1 MPQSSALNETK
12 NGVVVRSIRNGL
24 VTAIPVVMI
33 GSFALVLKFLPVPAY
48 QNFLATFGSGIL
60 PALFTSVN
68 NATFGMLSVYMTVFI
83 SMSRAQ
89 LRSGTDEYPCG
100 FAVVSLAAFAI
111 LSGFSQGNVSIDVL
125 GVKGMF
131 TAVVA
136 STVSPQLMGFWTRRS
151 RSSSRIYSEG
161 ADTGFNIA
169 VSVVVPALLTVGTVA
184 LFNYALVATFQVSGF
199 HELFVNAAGRVFSNI
214 GDSLHIGLAFVFLS
228 SLMWFFGIHGSNVL
242 EGVSQRILEPGL
254 AINVALAGSGQ
265 APTEIISKTFIDVFV
280 LMGGCGSAMCLL
292 LSLFLFSRNSG
303 SRTLSRIA
311 AIPMLFNINELMIFG
326 LPVVFNRYLFL
337 PFMLTPLLMTLT
349 SYAAIAW
356 GLVPVPCHQVQWTTP
371 ILLGGYVATGSVAGS
386 LLQLFNLVLGVFAYM
401 PFIRLHDGEKL
412 RNAGENLQ
420 GLVALLKRS
429 EEKRV
434 PVNLMELDG
443 HSGLCVKMLASDLK
457 KAVENGEL
465 TLHYQPQFDNGGRC
479 IGSEALLRW
488 NHPTFGMIYPPL
500 VIRLAEDI
508 GILYELEK
516 YILATAAGNAARLRQ
531 IVGKRIKTCV
541 NITAAAFYEPSF
553 EAFLQGLLDSGAVE
567 PGDLWLELTEQK
579 ALLFDHQ
586 TEEKSRRVRA
596 MGFPLVIDDFSM
608 GHTSIRYLQSNE
620 FDMVKL
626 DGSFV
631 RGMND
636 NPRSCEIVTSIVS
649 LSRALNF
656 TVMGEHVETK
666 EQQELL
672 EKLGCTHYQG
682 YLYSPAIPF
691 DDFLQKI
698 ALD

>member
-1 MPQSSALNETK
+1 MFQSSASGETK

-48 QNFLATFGSGIL
+48 QNFLATFCSGVL

-89 LRSGTDEYPCG
+89 LQTGTEEYPFG
-100 FAVVSLAAFAI
+100 LSVVSLAGFAI

-131 TAVVA
+131 TAIVA
-136 STVSPQLMGFWTRRS
+136 STVSPWLMRCWTPRGRS
-151 RSSSRIYSEG
+151 PFHIYSEG
-161 ADTGFNIA
+161 ADTDFNSA

-184 LFNYALVATFQVSGF
+184 LFNYALVATFHVTGF
-199 HELFVNAAGRVFSNI
+199 HELFVDASSRIFSNI
-214 GDSLHIGLAFVFLS
+214 GDSLHVGLAFVFLS

-242 EGVSQRILEPGL
+242 EGVSQRVLEPGL
-254 AINVALAGSGQ
+254 AINVALVAGGH

-292 LSLFLFSRNSG
+292 VSLLLFSRNSG
-303 SRTLSRIA
+303 GRTLSRIA

-326 LPVVFNRYLFL
+326 LPVVYNRYLFL

-386 LLQLFNLVLGVFAYM
+386 LLQLFNLVLGVFMYR
-401 PFIRLHDGEKL
+401 PFIRLHDAEKIRRADGNL
-412 RNAGENLQ
+412 RS
-420 GLVALLKRS
+420 LVAVLERS
-429 EEKRV
+429 EENRV
-434 PVNLMELDG
+434 PVNLLELDG
-443 HSGLCVKMLASDLK
+443 ASGLCAKMLASDLK
-457 KAVENGEL
+457 NAMENGEMML
-465 TLHYQPQFDNGGRC
+465 YYQPQFDSGGRC

-488 NHPTFGMIYPPL
+488 NHRTFGMIYPPL
-500 VIRLAEDI
+500 VIHLAEDI
-508 GILYELEK
+508 GVLYELEK
-516 YILATAAGNAARLRQ
+516 YVLATAAGNAARLRRT
-531 IVGKRIKTCV
+531 IGRRIKTCV
-541 NITAAAFYEPSF
+541 NITAAAFYERSF
-553 EAFLQGLLDSGAVE
+553 EAFLQELLDSGAVE

-656 TVMGEHVETK
+656 VVMGEYVETR

-682 YLYSPAIPF
+682 YLYGPAVPF
-691 DDFLQKI
+691 DDFLAGI
-698 ALD
+698 GND